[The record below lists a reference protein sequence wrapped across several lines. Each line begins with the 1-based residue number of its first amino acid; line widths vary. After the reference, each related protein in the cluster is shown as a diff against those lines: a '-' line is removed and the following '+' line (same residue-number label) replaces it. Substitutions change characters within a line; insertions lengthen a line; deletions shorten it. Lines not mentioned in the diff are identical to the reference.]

1 MSKKNE
7 LQACLDTAQAWI
19 AARLPELCADLVYRN
34 TNGHRR
40 NVGGAYE
47 DFMEAQML
55 KPVFPTGHEAMKW
68 LDNEIQAQAVR
79 LIAQTH
85 KEG

>member
-1 MSKKNE
+1 MNKRNE
-7 LQACLDTAQAWI
+7 LQACLDRAQEWVTAH
-19 AARLPELCADLVYRN
+19 LPELCADLVYRN

-40 NVGGAYE
+40 NSGGAYE
-47 DFMEAQML
+47 DFMELRML
-55 KPVFPTGHEAMKW
+55 VPIFATGHEIMKW

-85 KEG
+85 KGG